1 MKSNEKI
8 KLSLTV
14 EGKKSITPGGI
25 DLNPAQMSVQVKKD
39 GQDFKFEFNDTE
51 IDAAQVTG
59 VTFTIR
65 TMMPVANLPRALG
78 LTLGLVD
85 NKTSSTAPVL

>member
-59 VTFTIR
+59 AKFTIN
-65 TMMPVANLPRALG
+65 TITQVTNLPEALG
-78 LTLGLVD
+78 LNMDLAD
-85 NKTSSTAPVL
+85 NKFFSTASS